1 MCNLLWMGSICSSLM
16 PSFCILSFG
25 KANLE
30 SLRELEGSSVR
41 LVDNLTDLLR
51 GEWLIGEGLSCR
63 NAKGGYS
70 SSSVLVRGLFPPS
83 TFSILLL

>member
-1 MCNLLWMGSICSSLM
+1 MCNLLWMGSICSNLM
-16 PSFCILSFG
+16 PSFCIFSLG

-51 GEWLIGEGLSCR
+51 GELLIGEGLSCR
-63 NAKGGYS
+63 NA
-70 SSSVLVRGLFPPS
+70 L
-83 TFSILLL
+83 